1 MQRYRAERVYEAC
14 IVRNTQEHDIQKNLV
29 GCFLRDAC
37 KKSASHCGICLAYL
51 LIVSQ
56 RHLRLEIEN
65 DLGGLALLAPVH
77 IIYLPRVDGNAVNVL
92 TVRAQLETTPQRA
105 ATDAMSGAIREP
117 GNLDLFVYLFT
128 FILLFI

>member
-1 MQRYRAERVYEAC
+1 M
-14 IVRNTQEHDIQKNLV
+14 
-29 GCFLRDAC
+29 
-37 KKSASHCGICLAYL
+37 AYL

-77 IIYLPRVDGNAVNVL
+77 IIYLPRVDGKAVNVL

-105 ATDAMSGAIREP
+105 ATDAMSGAIR
-117 GNLDLFVYLFT
+117 DYLFVYLFIYFYT
-128 FILLFI
+128 FIHLNTAVWLNVTLYSCRVLCGNA